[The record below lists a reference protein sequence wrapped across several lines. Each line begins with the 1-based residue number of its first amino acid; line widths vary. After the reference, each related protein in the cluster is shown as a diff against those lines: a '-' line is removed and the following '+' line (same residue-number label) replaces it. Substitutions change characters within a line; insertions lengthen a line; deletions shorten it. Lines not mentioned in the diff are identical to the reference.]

1 MRDTLAFV
9 MAGGRG
15 ERLMPLTR
23 DRTKPAVPFGGI
35 YRLIDFTLSNCVNSQ
50 IYKIIVLPQYKSQ
63 SLSEHLEKSWN
74 IFSLKIG
81 HFLKKVPPQ
90 QRIGLDWYRGTAD
103 SIRQNLYLIERY
115 NPENVLI
122 LSGDHIYKMDYGLFL
137 RYHRRKKADISIS
150 LLEVDIQSAHE
161 FGIAEVDEDFRIRDF
176 REKPK
181 EKVRAIPGDSDHVLA
196 SMGIYLFRTKTLLEM
211 LHSSDKDDFGRDL
224 IPDSLDTYR
233 VYAYPYRRLNRIQ
246 DYIYVTLENG
256 GRELRLEPCT
266 RDSSYWRDVGNLD
279 AYWNAN
285 MDLTGVDP
293 YFNLYGR
300 LWPIHTHQVIAPPAK
315 FIFANEREDGFRVG
329 KALDSLVAPGC
340 IISGIVRNSILSP
353 NVVVRSWA
361 TVDESVIFDGVV
373 IGRNCRIRK
382 AIIDKQNVI
391 PPDTEIGYNPSEDLD
406 RFTVTSR
413 GIVVVPEGYFPEKVN
428 PSSRTSLHRDS

>member
-1 MRDTLAFV
+1 MKDILAFV

-63 SLSEHLEKSWN
+63 SLSDHMEEGWN
-74 IFSLKIG
+74 IFSRKMG
-81 HFLKKVPPQ
+81 HFLKLVPPQ

-115 NPENVLI
+115 KPQHVLI
-122 LSGDHIYKMDYGLFL
+122 LSGDHIYKMDYSLFV
-137 RYHRRKKADISIS
+137 RYHQEKEADLTIS
-150 LLEVDIQSAHE
+150 LLEVDKDLAHQV
-161 FGIAEVDEDFRIRDF
+161 GVAEVNTEFRIKAF

-181 EKVRAIPGDSDHVLA
+181 TDVKTIPGDPKHILA
-196 SMGIYLFRTKTLLEM
+196 SMGIYLFRTDVLLEV
-211 LHSSDKDDFGRDL
+211 LEANKEDDFGRDI
-224 IPDSLDTYR
+224 IPKMLESHR
-233 VYAYPYRRLNRIQ
+233 VYAYPYGQQNRIE
-246 DYIYVTLENG
+246 DIIFVTLENG
-256 GRELRLEPCT
+256 EREPRLQSRT
-266 RDSSYWRDVGNLD
+266 RDSSYWRDVGTLD

-293 YFNLYGR
+293 YFNLYGVK
-300 LWPIHTHQVIAPPAK
+300 WPVHTHQILAPPAK
-315 FIFANEREDGFRVG
+315 FIFASERPEDFRVG

-340 IISGIVRNSILSP
+340 IISGIVRNSVLAY

-361 TVDESVIFDGVV
+361 TVDESVISDGVV
-373 IGRNCRIRK
+373 VGRHCKIKK
-382 AIIDKQNVI
+382 AIVDKRNII
-391 PPDTEIGYNPSEDLD
+391 PPYTEIGYNPKEDSK
-406 RFTVTSR
+406 RFSVTPR
-413 GIVVVPEGYFPEKVN
+413 GIVTVPKGYFQSELGQSVRPILQD
-428 PSSRTSLHRDS
+428 T